1 MSKCDNADINLFNR
15 DLERDMYIAGEW
27 HKSGILDRKDVI
39 AINWHGFVGGIYDG
53 RNNADY
59 INLETI
65 NIKDFAKEI
74 KNLDKWKNAKG
85 NISYILLDICD
96 SGLGPKA
103 DNKNSATQQLANEL
117 KVPVYGTTG
126 KFNYNRYIPF
136 MNTVWFKTYTL

>member
-15 DLERDMYIAGEW
+15 DLERNMYIAGEW
-27 HKSGILDRKDVI
+27 HKSGILDKKDVI
-39 AINWHGFVGGIYDG
+39 AISGHGFVGGIYDG
-53 RNNADY
+53 RNNVDY
-59 INLETI
+59 I
-65 NIKDFAKEI
+65 
-74 KNLDKWKNAKG
+74 NLDKWKNAKG

-103 DNKNSATQQLANEL
+103 DNKNSVAQQLANEL

-136 MNTVWFKTYTL
+136 MNNPQFGSKRILYKPEIK